1 MILKMSTNH
10 DQHGRRKKTV
20 RAKKKKHVGWTKF
33 QRVQHAEA
41 KTRKEKNNDTL
52 REYLAKMPEWAKE
65 DDTYKKEV
73 SSNYTV
79 AIAYNKGAYQVIPKK
94 EVKDIGR

>member
-1 MILKMSTNH
+1 
-10 DQHGRRKKTV
+10 
-20 RAKKKKHVGWTKF
+20 
-33 QRVQHAEA
+33 
-41 KTRKEKNNDTL
+41 
-52 REYLAKMPEWAKE
+52 MPEWSNE